1 MIISSLFPK
10 WLSISYASILV
21 SAGVWIPLLA
31 IILKKINPN
40 IKEDNVMGA
49 CFCIVC
55 LPFFV
60 VLFILL
66 SPLILLA
73 FIFDKGKKRI
83 FKSKI
88 DKEKLNEKNSLSE
101 QYIEKNDVMNKI
113 ENSPFSVIK
122 MLLALSAIVF
132 IFIFIAICQNSKSGH
147 SVSRTEKQ
155 KVQNYYST
163 RRSPYKA
170 VRREYFSSPFPTK
183 YSDDIH
189 DIDNLIKRFVKQSQK
204 DWYKQQEKN
213 AITIPTEESY
223 YDSVNVVSSHSFNS
237 DSYESFS
244 DKIKP
249 MFRQWDLED
258 EKNTIQM
265 QKDLNLMIEANSAFL
280 QSILETGKQLE
291 TDRSIQEIKMDIDE
305 IKRKLNG
312 F

>member
-1 MIISSLFPK
+1 
-10 WLSISYASILV
+10 
-21 SAGVWIPLLA
+21 
-31 IILKKINPN
+31 
-40 IKEDNVMGA
+40 MGA

-60 VLFILL
+60 VFFILL

-73 FIFDKGKKRI
+73 FIFDKGKKRK

-88 DKEKLNEKNSLSE
+88 DKEKLKEKNSLSE
-101 QYIEKNDVMNKI
+101 QYIERNDIMNKI
-113 ENSPFSVIK
+113 ENSPFSIIK

-132 IFIFIAICQNSKSGH
+132 IFILIVVCQNSKSEH
-147 SVSRTEKQ
+147 AVSRIEKQ
-155 KVQNYYST
+155 KVQGYYST

-170 VRREYFSSPFPTK
+170 ARREYFSSPFPTK
-183 YSDDIH
+183 YSDDMH
-189 DIDNLIKRFVKQSQK
+189 DVDNLIKSFVKQSK
-204 DWYKQQEKN
+204 KAWNKQQEIN
-213 AITIPTEESY
+213 TATIPTEELY
-223 YDSVNVVSSHSFNS
+223 YDSVNISSLSNSNS
-237 DSYESFS
+237 DSYESFI

-249 MFRQWDLED
+249 IFRQWDLED
-258 EKNTIQM
+258 EKSVIQM
-265 QKDLNLMIEANSAFL
+265 RKDLNLMIEANSAFL

>member
-1 MIISSLFPK
+1 
-10 WLSISYASILV
+10 
-21 SAGVWIPLLA
+21 
-31 IILKKINPN
+31 
-40 IKEDNVMGA
+40 MGA

-60 VLFILL
+60 VFFILL
-66 SPLILLA
+66 SPFILLA
-73 FIFDKGKKRI
+73 FIFDKGKKR
-83 FKSKI
+83 KSKI
-88 DKEKLNEKNSLSE
+88 DKEKLSEKDSLSE

-113 ENSPFSVIK
+113 ENSPFSVVK

-132 IFIFIAICQNSKSGH
+132 IFILIAVCQNSKSEH
-147 SVSRTEKQ
+147 AVSRTEKQ

-170 VRREYFSSPFPTK
+170 SKREYFSSPFPTK

-189 DIDNLIKRFVKQSQK
+189 DVDNRIKDFVKQAQK
-204 DWYKQQEKN
+204 AWNKQQEKN
-213 AITIPTEESY
+213 TITIPTEESY
-223 YDSVNVVSSHSFNS
+223 YDSVNVVSSNSFNS

-249 MFRQWDLED
+249 MLRQWDLED
-258 EKNTIQM
+258 EKSAIQM
-265 QKDLNLMIEANSAFL
+265 RKDLNLMIEANSAFL
-280 QSILETGKQLE
+280 QSIIETGKQLE
-291 TDRSIQEIKMDIDE
+291 TGRSLQEIKMDIDE